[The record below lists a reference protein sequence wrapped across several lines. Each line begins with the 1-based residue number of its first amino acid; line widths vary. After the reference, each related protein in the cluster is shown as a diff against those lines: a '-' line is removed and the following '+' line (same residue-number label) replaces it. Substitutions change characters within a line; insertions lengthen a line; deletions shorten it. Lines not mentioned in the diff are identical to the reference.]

1 MFTKSLLIYGVPD
14 IQEHL
19 TEIMMLGQIIFL
31 ALLVS
36 CQAEI
41 LEDVGNNT
49 VVEGKTLDEHWNDV
63 HKDIDTFVKPDPQAE
78 CCMVASQPVHWS
90 TKMISQAFK
99 AFDDG
104 NITVYAMK
112 FVETPIYK
120 LIERHCPPHTIDEE
134 GNAFCCDGFHRF
146 DGNIFLKDQ
155 CFHVND
161 KEMADKVIEALK
173 LERVSSTRDVIG

>member
-63 HKDIDTFVKPDPQAE
+63 HKDIDTFVKPDP
-78 CCMVASQPVHWS
+78 
-90 TKMISQAFK
+90 
-99 AFDDG
+99 
-104 NITVYAMK
+104 
-112 FVETPIYK
+112 
-120 LIERHCPPHTIDEE
+120 
-134 GNAFCCDGFHRF
+134 
-146 DGNIFLKDQ
+146 
-155 CFHVND
+155 
-161 KEMADKVIEALK
+161 
-173 LERVSSTRDVIG
+173 